1 MPKSVLFQAPPD
13 TLDRLPVSVLI
24 LLKEQIIY
32 ANPAAQSLLQADA
45 PEQVLGHSVEDFLH
59 PLGKV

>member
-1 MPKSVLFQAPPD
+1 MPKSAPFQAPPD

-32 ANPAAQSLLQADA
+32 ANPAALSLLQADA
-45 PEQVLGHSVEDFLH
+45 PEQVLGQSVEDFLH
-59 PLGKV
+59 PLV